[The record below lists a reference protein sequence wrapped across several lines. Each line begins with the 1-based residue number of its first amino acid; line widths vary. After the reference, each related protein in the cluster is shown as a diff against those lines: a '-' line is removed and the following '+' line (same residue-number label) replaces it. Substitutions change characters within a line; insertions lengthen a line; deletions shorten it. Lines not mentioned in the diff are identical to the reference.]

1 MIAFFHQNEVVTPKG
16 GIERYLATLL
26 ETGGDH
32 ACLVTEDTGNPA
44 ANRIG
49 VKFRGPTSLPRWL
62 RFMLGVL
69 ADHKRIGSEL
79 ARRNVTTLEC
89 SRPEYSAFAWLF
101 PGKRVF
107 TFHGQG
113 GLWSVVPVK
122 RFIHLS
128 WCYLLPLVATR
139 IQVVGGDNEGMPWA
153 VRQWFKDRITNI
165 DVWFDNNFRATP
177 LPPLEPF
184 RVFYSGRLNDQKNP
198 DLLIEIIR
206 KAKTGLPF
214 PVQFSYFG
222 PDSAVLQPAK
232 LGDHFTDLGL
242 LDVQGLVKAI
252 GTCHVGMLC
261 SHFEGSPFAMI
272 ETLGSGRCF
281 ISSPLPSLM
290 TSYRGV
296 SGVFFAERYDAEGF
310 LNAISRARAYLL
322 AGATAEQIASGVA
335 DRAQDTMA
343 RRLIN
348 DLETA

>member
-26 ETGGDH
+26 ESAGDK
-32 ACLVTEDTGNPA
+32 ACFVTEETGNGLS
-44 ANRIG
+44 NRIG
-49 VKFRGPTSLPRWL
+49 VTFRGPERLPRWL
-62 RFMLGVL
+62 RFTLGIL
-69 ADHKRIGSEL
+69 ADRQRIRSEL
-79 ARRNVTTLEC
+79 AKRNVTTLEC
-89 SRPEYSAFAWLF
+89 SRPEYTAFAGLF

-128 WCYLLPLVATR
+128 WCYLLPVFATR
-139 IQVVGGDNEGMPWA
+139 IQVVGQDNEGMPWP
-153 VRQWFKDRITNI
+153 VRSWFNKRISNI
-165 DVWFDNNFRATP
+165 DVWFDNKFKATP

-206 KAKTGLPF
+206 KIPSLPF
-214 PVQFSYFG
+214 PVHFTYFG
-222 PDSAVLQPAK
+222 PDSAVLKPAD
-232 LGDHFTDLGL
+232 LGAHFTDLGL
-242 LDVQGLVKAI
+242 LNVDGLVKAI
-252 GTCHVGMLC
+252 GENHVGMLC

-290 TSYRGV
+290 GSYKGV
-296 SGVFFAERYDAEGF
+296 EGVFFAREYTAEGF
-310 LNAISRARAYLL
+310 LDAIARARAYMLTGVTADHI
-322 AGATAEQIASGVA
+322 AGGVA

-343 RRLIN
+343 KRLIN
-348 DLETA
+348 DLTNA